1 MSTTRVTFDIPSHLV
16 EEFRR
21 NPDAYRERFIE
32 LLQSGLRS
40 SPPPSFRVS
49 QAGSQVAALGR
60 LRPRGP
66 DAEHLA
72 AQLEHVILAASYE
85 GPVQELNFTLLSC
98 ASISFLET
106 LRHLAKL
113 LPKGKPPFVVLYS
126 RSDWNMV
133 LAAHEKEFSE
143 QFRFLYEPSRRDDP
157 EEEP

>member
-1 MSTTRVTFDIPSHLV
+1 MSTTRVTFDIPSHLL
-16 EEFRR
+16 EEFCR

-40 SPPPSFRVS
+40 SPPPAFRLS
-49 QAGSQVAALGR
+49 HAGSKVAVMGR

-72 AQLEHVILAASYE
+72 AQLKHVVLAASCE
-85 GPVQELNFTLLSC
+85 APVQELNFTLLSC

-113 LPKGKPPFVVLYS
+113 LPMGKPPLVVLYS

-143 QFRFLYEPSRRDDP
+143 QFHFLYEPSGLDDP